1 MKSLQKFSEISE
13 DECTK
18 INGGG
23 LLLDGFGY
31 WGIATAIVD
40 LVKKF
45 GVIERNMLVD
55 TRQGVSDPKEKNY
68 EKS

>member
-31 WGIATAIVD
+31 WGIATAIVG
-40 LVKKF
+40 LGKEVWSHRK
-45 GVIERNMLVD
+45 EY
-55 TRQGVSDPKEKNY
+55 VSGY
-68 EKS
+68 EAGRK